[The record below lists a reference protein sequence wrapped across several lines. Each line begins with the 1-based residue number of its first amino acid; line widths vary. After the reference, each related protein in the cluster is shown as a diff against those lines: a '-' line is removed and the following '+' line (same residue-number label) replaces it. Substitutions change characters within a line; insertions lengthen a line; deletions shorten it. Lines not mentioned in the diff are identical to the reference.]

1 MRIEEACAAWLVTI
15 TNATNATATSTVSR
29 SNLPPILVGA
39 VMRSCMASPS
49 WSYESVPPILCAGEA
64 PLQVL
69 QPGLKQDTARNGV
82 IRCPD
87 DGYSGGVPD
96 RSDVS
101 RCDASG
107 ESRDELAESLRF
119 QGDVETDRGRWQLYR
134 QALGSEDHHPL
145 LLAALRHEPDP
156 QLVLSVA
163 YLAISMLPDALHPAW
178 TSVVPELLR
187 HKAAERSAE
196 VSMLRRAVVGRLA
209 SEEIEPTSWTNWL
222 QLRMASQAIDRAI
235 VDDLA
240 DNGRTKRIRNAA
252 TLRSRSLAAVRTDAG
267 GHAGES
273 LGDVQLDGIL
283 PTASGCSD
291 ENKTVN
297 GSVVVSCRDLTAEW
311 QPTVT
316 EPVDSTGLV

>member
-1 MRIEEACAAWLVTI
+1 M
-15 TNATNATATSTVSR
+15 
-29 SNLPPILVGA
+29 
-39 VMRSCMASPS
+39 
-49 WSYESVPPILCAGEA
+49 
-64 PLQVL
+64 
-69 QPGLKQDTARNGV
+69 
-82 IRCPD
+82 
-87 DGYSGGVPD
+87 PD

-145 LLAALRHEPDP
+145 LAALRHEPDP
-156 QLVLSVA
+156 QLGLSVA

-209 SEEIEPTSWTNWL
+209 PEEIEPTSWTNWL
-222 QLRMASQAIDRAI
+222 QLRIASQAIDRAI

-252 TLRSRSLAAVRTDAG
+252 TLRSRSLAAVDRERE
-267 GHAGES
+267 AGE
-273 LGDVQLDGIL
+273 
-283 PTASGCSD
+283 
-291 ENKTVN
+291 
-297 GSVVVSCRDLTAEW
+297 R
-311 QPTVT
+311 
-316 EPVDSTGLV
+316 